1 MRCKKAE
8 QLIIDSTETDLAP
21 KIKNELAV
29 HITSCQKCLDF
40 REEFYEIRTGL
51 NKIQMPKPSGKLLE
65 KTKEH
70 CHIELIKLGESY
82 VRGRMLVVPVTTPR
96 WILVALVGLF
106 ILTIVASLPIL
117 RVFIS
122 YQSISSYLIIVA
134 IVLFQNIITLFFIPI
149 IFRLKALKHISEH
162 PILNGI

>member
-21 KIKNELAV
+21 KKKNQLEI
-29 HITSCQKCLDF
+29 HILSCQKCLDF

-65 KTKEH
+65 KAKEH

-82 VRGRMLVVPVTTPR
+82 VRGRMQVVPVTTPR

-106 ILTIVASLPIL
+106 VLTIVASLPML
-117 RVFIS
+117 RDFIKDR
-122 YQSISSYLIIVA
+122 SISNYLVIAALIF
-134 IVLFQNIITLFFIPI
+134 FQNIITLFFIPI